1 MALFKQLLSP
11 LLQVHGVKV
20 SLRPFNK
27 SPPDPHLALSSGYLR
42 LPIMTRERVEKKI
55 GPIEDLREMSFN
67 QINEAIDVDDWM
79 VVVYGTDVGAVPAPS
94 RRPRSI
100 QEQPPLPP
108 RVDDAALL
116 RSRCSGTT

>member
-42 LPIMTRERVEKKI
+42 LPIMTRERVENWSHRRST
-55 GPIEDLREMSFN
+55 GDELQPDQRGDRCGRLDGRCLRH
-67 QINEAIDVDDWM
+67 
-79 VVVYGTDVGAVPAPS
+79 
-94 RRPRSI
+94 
-100 QEQPPLPP
+100 
-108 RVDDAALL
+108 
-116 RSRCSGTT
+116 